1 MKRLGLFFAVL
12 ACAACAGRSEPPT
25 VTLPPGVVLIDGV
38 YHIPIEGVEVNGQS
52 GFRLEPGWYQFAT
65 EQPGHRFQ
73 IHDVEIDSEVPR
85 LIRVEPGQGF
95 AVAEFTFTPEADVV
109 IVVRAGSP
117 DATSRGLDPPWRVE
131 LDAGRYRVEAQAAG
145 QLPLAEDFEVLPNE
159 PVSLD
164 LVFTPRPTS
173 APLRI
178 TTSPVGAEL
187 FLDGAPMGEA
197 PQNLEAVDFGT
208 LRISAYAYADPDNR
222 VAFEDELEFG
232 EDSPRLLELSLNVEQ
247 RRFDGEWYE
256 RSEADRL
263 EAAKRERERRA
274 EEGAYREARTN
285 DPVEVQLELPALADR
300 ELTTAED
307 FSRALFR
314 LLRVGDRL
322 RISLDGTDHLI
333 WKRSTRT
340 DATFRR
346 QVGAL
351 WNNQPL
357 SLDYAEDPVRAIVAD
372 PGASLITTVAY
383 RLYRRLNE
391 HPVLDLDTNMHDL
404 GGLSVHTLA
413 ADGPTTLL
421 AFGGAAVAVNGR
433 AIEFD
438 GELGFL
444 RLAATDQEL
453 ELTWDEAPQR
463 VLIVSEKDV
472 AAQPTFAS
480 AELNLNQKHVVE
492 LGIEGLVQSFRR
504 VTAHPDGTWRLIAKE
519 RSGGLPVPM
528 DLNSDEVG
536 PHEVSGVYTR
546 EWLIDYEAT
555 DGKRATRQI
564 AVDYTVGDVPN
575 RVEALEFLRRK
586 RR

>member
-1 MKRLGLFFAVL
+1 MKRLAICLTVL
-12 ACAACAGRSEPPT
+12 ACAACAGRSEPPA
-25 VTLPPGVVLIDGV
+25 VILPPGVVFIDGV
-38 YHIPIEGVEVNGQS
+38 YYIPPEGVEVNGQG

-65 EQPGHRFQ
+65 EQPGHRFR
-73 IHDVEIDSEVPR
+73 IHDVEIDNEEPR
-85 LIRVEPGQGF
+85 LIRVEPGPGF
-95 AVAEFTFTPEADVV
+95 AVTEFTFTPEADAVT
-109 IVVRAGSP
+109 VVRAASP
-117 DATSRGLDPPWRVE
+117 DAVGRSLDPPWRVE
-131 LDAGRYRVEAQAAG
+131 LDEGRYRVEAQATG
-145 QLPLAEDFEVLPNE
+145 QLPLAEEFEVLPNS

-178 TTSPVGAEL
+178 TTSPAGAEV
-187 FLDGAPMGEA
+187 FLNGAPVGEA
-197 PQNLEAVDFGT
+197 PQSLEAVDFGT
-208 LRISAYAYADPDNR
+208 HRISAYAYADPDNR
-222 VAFEDELEFG
+222 VAFEDEVVFG
-232 EDSPRLLELSLNVEQ
+232 EDSPGFLELTLNVEQ

-263 EAAKRERERRA
+263 EVAKRERERRA
-274 EEGAYREARTN
+274 EEEAYREARTN

-300 ELTTAED
+300 ELTTVDD
-307 FSRALFR
+307 FPRALFR

-322 RISLDGTDHLI
+322 RISLDGTHHLI
-333 WKRSTRT
+333 WKRSFRM
-340 DATFRR
+340 DATFRG

-357 SLDYAEDPVRAIVAD
+357 PLDYAEDPVRVIVAD

-391 HPVLDLDTNMHDL
+391 HPVLDLDTTMHDL
-404 GGLSVHTLA
+404 PGLSVHTLA
-413 ADGPTTLL
+413 ADGPATLL
-421 AFGGAAVAVNGR
+421 AFGGANVTINGFP
-433 AIEFD
+433 IEFD

-444 RLAATDQEL
+444 RWAASDQEL

-463 VLIVSEKDV
+463 VLIVTAKDM
-472 AAQPTFAS
+472 AAQPTLAS
-480 AELNLNQKHVVE
+480 AELNLNQKQVVE
-492 LGIEGLVQSFRR
+492 LGVEGLVQSFRR
-504 VTAHPDGTWRLIAKE
+504 FTALPDGTWRFIAKE
-519 RSGGLPVPM
+519 RISGLPVPM

-555 DGKRATRQI
+555 EGRRATRQI